1 MPDLTFRTLTRAQN
15 ASEVLAM
22 MRALYVEDPPAFPV
36 DPHRFPETIDVLLA
50 EPSRGS
56 VIVFAKGAALRG
68 YAILIP
74 YWSNEYGGTILYVD
88 ELYVI
93 PECRNR
99 GVGRQF
105 FEHLARTKPFDAIA
119 IALEVSPANERAQRF
134 YESLGFTRRRN
145 AILLRGLPKP
155 PTVDAQ

>member
-1 MPDLTFRTLTRAQN
+1 MNGHRYQTMTDDFHAN
-15 ASEVLAM
+15 EVVQM
-22 MRALYVEDPPAFPV
+22 MKDFYGELEVKV
-36 DPHRFPETIDVLLA
+36 DTSQFPETIRYLLA
-50 EPSRGS
+50 HPDHGRIILMFDELDLAG
-56 VIVFAKGAALRG
+56 FA
-68 YAILIP
+68 IIIQH
-74 YWSNEYGGTILYVD
+74 WSNEYGGTILYVD